1 MMTLVTRARR
11 QQTRPIAIAIA
22 LLASAPWPSLALA
35 QRADGTAAAPDA
47 DPAPERSVRHTS
59 AHADRVVLVPTA
71 ETQPAGTLFLSSY
84 EIVGAGV
91 GYAFSDR
98 LQASLVGATNLEA
111 LWAEIN
117 VKANLLRSR
126 WLRMAVQ
133 TSIDYARGQDEEI
146 PFGRVGGTL
155 QLCFDLPCRSS
166 MSLAAT
172 VVAHDAPD
180 TLLPLG
186 VGLGFIAFLSHE
198 LSLLL
203 EYAGLLDAAENL
215 DLIDL
220 PVYLVSYGIRIS
232 GSPTWSLDLALA
244 RPLRSDDGLRTGKV
258 EVFDLLGVPLAAFTF
273 RCDP

>member
-1 MMTLVTRARR
+1 MTRAR
-11 QQTRPIAIAIA
+11 IHEAGAIAIA
-22 LLASAPWPSLALA
+22 LAATALSPRPPLARAQSAE
-35 QRADGTAAAPDA
+35 GAANV
-47 DPAPERSVRHTS
+47 PERSVRHTS

-71 ETQPAGTLFLSSY
+71 ETQPQGTLFLSSY
-84 EIVGAGV
+84 EIVGGGA

-98 LQASLVGATNLEA
+98 LQASVVGATDLDA

-126 WLRMAVQ
+126 WLRIAVQ
-133 TSIDYARGQDEEI
+133 TSIDYARGEDEEI
-146 PFGRVGGTL
+146 PFGRVGGTV

-166 MSLAAT
+166 MSMAAT

-186 VGLGFIAFLSHE
+186 AGLGFIAFLSHE

-203 EYAGLLDAAENL
+203 EYAGLFDATENL
-215 DLIDL
+215 ELIDL
-220 PVYLVSYGIRIS
+220 PLFLVSYGIRIS

-244 RPLRSDDGLRTGKV
+244 RPLRSEDGLRTDSVG
-258 EVFDLLGVPLAAFTF
+258 VFDLMGVPLAAFTF
-273 RCDP
+273 RCEP

>member
-1 MMTLVTRARR
+1 VGRAR
-11 QQTRPIAIAIA
+11 TDLYLAGAVLIACS
-22 LLASAPWPSLALA
+22 LLGPSFVHAQAA
-35 QRADGTAAAPDA
+35 QRRPTPQTAPIDGTPK
-47 DPAPERSVRHTS
+47 RSVRHTS
-59 AHADRVVLVPTA
+59 AHADRVLLVPTA
-71 ETQPAGTLFLSSY
+71 ETQPEGTLFLSSY

-98 LQASLVGATNLEA
+98 LQASLVGATTFDA

-126 WLRMAVQ
+126 WLRIAAQ
-133 TSIDYARGQDEEI
+133 TSIDYARGEDEEI

-166 MSLAAT
+166 MSAAAT

-203 EYAGLLDAAENL
+203 EYAGVLDAAETL
-215 DLIDL
+215 ELIDL

-232 GSPTWSLDLALA
+232 GSPSWSLDLAFA
-244 RPLRSDDGLRTGKV
+244 RALRSDEGLRTGKV
-258 EVFDLLGVPLAAFTF
+258 GVFDLLGVPLAAFTF
-273 RCDP
+273 RREL

>member
-1 MMTLVTRARR
+1 MGSVILIACLLGPAAVRA
-11 QQTRPIAIAIA
+11 QD
-22 LLASAPWPSLALA
+22 A
-35 QRADGTAAAPDA
+35 QRPSASRPLATATAT
-47 DPAPERSVRHTS
+47 PERSIRHTS

-98 LQASLVGATNLEA
+98 MQVSLVGATTFTA

-126 WLRMAVQ
+126 WLRIAAQ
-133 TSIDYARGQDEEI
+133 TSIDYARGEDEEL
-146 PFGRVGGTL
+146 PFGRIGGTL

-166 MSLAAT
+166 MSAAAT

-180 TLLPLG
+180 TVLPLG

-203 EYAGLLDAAENL
+203 EYAGVLDATEL
-215 DLIDL
+215 ELIDL

-232 GSPTWSLDLALA
+232 GSPTWSLDLAFA
-244 RPLRSDDGLRTGKV
+244 RALRSEEGLRTGRV
-258 EVFDLLGVPLAAFTF
+258 GVFDLLGAPLAAFTY
-273 RCDP
+273 RREL

>member
-1 MMTLVTRARR
+1 MNRS
-11 QQTRPIAIAIA
+11 A
-22 LLASAPWPSLALA
+22 LLVFAMASLQLSSAHA
-35 QRADGTAAAPDA
+35 QRAHAQLEPQLQPQTPA
-47 DPAPERSVRHTS
+47 APERSARHTS

-71 ETQPAGTLFLSSY
+71 ETQPRGTLFLSSY
-84 EIVGAGV
+84 EIVGAGA

-98 LQASLVGATNLEA
+98 VHASAVGVTDLDAV
-111 LWAEIN
+111 WVEIN

-126 WLRMAVQ
+126 WLRIAAQ
-133 TSIDYARGQDEEI
+133 TSIDYARGEDEEI

-155 QLCFDLPCRSS
+155 QLCFDAPCRSS
-166 MSLAAT
+166 LSAAAT

-186 VGLGFIAFLSHE
+186 VGLGVIAYLSDE

-215 DLIDL
+215 ELIDL

-232 GSPTWSLDLALA
+232 GHASWALDLALA
-244 RPLRSDDGLRTGKV
+244 RSLKSEDGLRTGKV
-258 EVFDLLGVPLAAFTF
+258 GVFDLLGVPLVAFTF
-273 RCDP
+273 RCEP